1 VGEPGLRVIG
11 SLIKNYSGLVL
22 KKTPRVEFR
31 LETNKHSLGAFE
43 SFAFANQT
51 KTKTKIN

>member
-1 VGEPGLRVIG
+1 VGEPGLRVIV

-31 LETNKHSLGAFE
+31 LETNKHSLGAFGP
-43 SFAFANQT
+43 FVFAN
-51 KTKTKIN
+51 KNKLNLN